1 MKKSIVAISTLAVLS
16 STFVSPALANSYTVK
31 SGDTLSKIAQKHK
44 TTVKELKLLNNLQSD
59 MLKINQKIIT
69 SKSQTTTTKTK
80 ATTSSVSV
88 EKTKN
93 STYTIVPG
101 DTLTKIANKH
111 NLTLAELKNLNNL
124 KSDMIYAGN
133 KLIVSSSKT
142 TTTID
147 LPSSAKPANISTPKV
162 NLTSNTYIIVKGDTL
177 SKIANKHN
185 LTLAELKKLNNL
197 KSDLIY
203 AGNKLIVSSSK
214 TTTTIDL
221 PSSAKPANIST
232 PKVNLTSNTYI
243 VVKGDTLSKI
253 AKQSNI
259 SVAELKSY
267 NSLTSDIIRIG
278 QKLSLVKSVTPAS
291 TVGTPEK
298 VTYSNNKVNTL
309 ISEAKK
315 LIGTPY
321 SWAGASPSGFDCSG
335 FIYYTFKKAGY
346 EISRLSS
353 STYYDMGKKVS
364 SPKAGDLVFFATG
377 SSKSIVS
384 HMGIYLGNGQFI
396 HASSSNGIEI
406 NNVSNSYYKSK
417 LIGYR
422 SL

>member
-1 MKKSIVAISTLAVLS
+1 MKKSIVAFSTIAVLS

-31 SGDTLSKIAQKHK
+31 SGDTLTKIAQKHK
-44 TTVKELKLLNNLQSD
+44 TTVKELKLLNDLKTD
-59 MLKINQKIIT
+59 MLKVNQKILT
-69 SKSQTTTTKTK
+69 SKSKTTTTKTK
-80 ATTSSVSV
+80 ATAASVSV

-111 NLTLAELKNLNNL
+111 NLTLAELKKLNNL
-124 KSDMIYAGN
+124 SSDTIYAGN
-133 KLIVSSSKT
+133 KLIVSSTKT

-147 LPSSAKPANISTPKV
+147 LPSGAKPANVTTPK
-162 NLTSNTYIIVKGDTL
+162 
-177 SKIANKHN
+177 
-185 LTLAELKKLNNL
+185 AE
-197 KSDLIY
+197 
-203 AGNKLIVSSSK
+203 A
-214 TTTTIDL
+214 
-221 PSSAKPANIST
+221 
-232 PKVNLTSNTYI
+232 TSNTYI

-253 AKQSNI
+253 AKQANI
-259 SVAELKSY
+259 TVANLKSY
-267 NSLTSDIIRIG
+267 NSLSSDIIRVG
-278 QKLSLVKSVTPAS
+278 QKLSLVKSANTAS
-291 TVGTPEK
+291 TDTSPDKAV
-298 VTYSNNKVNTL
+298 VSDNKVDTL
-309 ISEAKK
+309 VAEAKK

-346 EISRLSS
+346 DVARLSS

-364 SPKAGDLVFFATG
+364 SPKSGDLVFFATG
-377 SSKSIVS
+377 SSKSVVS
-384 HMGIYLGNGQFI
+384 HMGIYLGSGQFI

-417 LIGYR
+417 LVGYR

>member
-1 MKKSIVAISTLAVLS
+1 MLEVEYVKKSIVAISTLAVLS

-69 SKSQTTTTKTK
+69 SKSQTTTKIK
-80 ATTSSVSV
+80 ATTASVSV

-111 NLTLAELKNLNNL
+111 NLTLAELKKLNNL

-147 LPSSAKPANISTPKV
+147 LPSSAKPANV
-162 NLTSNTYIIVKGDTL
+162 
-177 SKIANKHN
+177 
-185 LTLAELKKLNNL
+185 
-197 KSDLIY
+197 
-203 AGNKLIVSSSK
+203 
-214 TTTTIDL
+214 
-221 PSSAKPANIST
+221 ST

-253 AKQSNI
+253 ARQANI
-259 SVAELKSY
+259 SVADLKSY

-278 QKLSLVKSVTPAS
+278 QKLSLVKSATPAS
-291 TVGTPEK
+291 AVETPEK
-298 VTYSNNKVNTL
+298 VTDSGNKVDTL

-346 EISRLSS
+346 EVSRLSS

-364 SPKAGDLVFFATG
+364 SPKSGDLVFFATG
-377 SSKSIVS
+377 SSKSVVS

>member
-31 SGDTLSKIAQKHK
+31 SGDTLSKIAQKHN

-59 MLKINQKIIT
+59 ILKINQKIIT

-80 ATTSSVSV
+80 ATTASVSV

-111 NLTLAELKNLNNL
+111 NLTLTELKKLNNL
-124 KSDMIYAGN
+124 SSDTIYAGD
-133 KLIVSSSKT
+133 KLIVSSTKT

-147 LPSSAKPANISTPKV
+147 LPSSAKPANVSTPK
-162 NLTSNTYIIVKGDTL
+162 
-177 SKIANKHN
+177 
-185 LTLAELKKLNNL
+185 AE
-197 KSDLIY
+197 
-203 AGNKLIVSSSK
+203 A
-214 TTTTIDL
+214 
-221 PSSAKPANIST
+221 
-232 PKVNLTSNTYI
+232 TSNTYI

-253 AKQSNI
+253 AKQANI
-259 SVAELKSY
+259 TVADLKTY

-278 QKLSLVKSVTPAS
+278 QKLSLVKSANPAS
-291 TVGTPEK
+291 TVETPEK
-298 VTYSNNKVNTL
+298 VTDSGNKVDTL

-346 EISRLSS
+346 EVSRLSS
-353 STYYDMGKKVS
+353 STYYDMGQKVT

-377 SSKSIVS
+377 SSKSVVS
-384 HMGIYLGNGQFI
+384 HMGIYLGDGQFI

-417 LIGYR
+417 IVGYR